1 MMEAQFAEGIQLG
14 EFCGGSVRSPERNKA
29 IEWQTSKQ
37 ADDSSDSGSD
47 NETSESGSQQP
58 SAADAEQVKKT
69 ISKSRKV
76 MGSLEK
82 SITQAMLDINKSSNK
97 PRAES
102 CRIAAQTVQKQLKL
116 AKDKLQQ
123 GVTRKKPDVKEM
135 EEIMKESEA
144 LLAHSKSMHAE
155 FKPHI
160 RD

>member
-1 MMEAQFAEGIQLG
+1 
-14 EFCGGSVRSPERNKA
+14 
-29 IEWQTSKQ
+29 
-37 ADDSSDSGSD
+37 
-47 NETSESGSQQP
+47 
-58 SAADAEQVKKT
+58 
-69 ISKSRKV
+69 
-76 MGSLEK
+76 
-82 SITQAMLDINKSSNK
+82 MLDINKSSNK

-116 AKDKLQQ
+116 AQDKLQQ
-123 GVTRKKPDVKEM
+123 GGTRKKPDVKEM

>member
-1 MMEAQFAEGIQLG
+1 
-14 EFCGGSVRSPERNKA
+14 
-29 IEWQTSKQ
+29 
-37 ADDSSDSGSD
+37 
-47 NETSESGSQQP
+47 
-58 SAADAEQVKKT
+58 
-69 ISKSRKV
+69 

-82 SITQAMLDINKSSNK
+82 AITQAMLDINKSSNK

-123 GVTRKKPDVKEM
+123 GVTRKRPDVKELT
-135 EEIMKESEA
+135 EIIKESEV